1 MDILADSTSIAI
13 IAAPIEKIN
22 LSLWLFTLKDIEY
35 QACSPAH
42 IAAGSTV
49 SNEGKRMSIN
59 VEQIADN
66 MLVQHYVEDISEK
79 EHCRVN
85 SISDSFSPLGRT
97 KLGVTWEL
105 KIKKITD
112 NSTELSN
119 RVIVLLTEDFIWL
132 LKKAN
137 IIDLKPIKINMTQ
150 NAGAHNKEETPLF
163 AKDIE
168 TKALSGIWL

>member
-1 MDILADSTSIAI
+1 MDILADSTSTAI

-22 LSLWLFTLKDIEY
+22 LSQWLFTLKDIEY
-35 QACSPAH
+35 QVCSPAH

-66 MLVQHYVEDISEK
+66 ILVQHYVEDISEK

-85 SISDSFSPLGRT
+85 SISDSFSSLGRT

-105 KIKKITD
+105 KIKKLTD
-112 NSTELSN
+112 NITELSN
-119 RVIVLLTEDFIWL
+119 RVIVLSTEDFISL
-132 LKKAN
+132 LKKVN
-137 IIDLKPIKINMTQ
+137 ITDLEPVKNNMAQ

-168 TKALSGIWL
+168 AKALSGIWL

>member
-1 MDILADSTSIAI
+1 MDILADSTSITI
-13 IAAPIEKIN
+13 IAAPVEKIN
-22 LSLWLFTLKDIEY
+22 LSEWLFTLKDHEY

-42 IAAGSTV
+42 IACGATIST
-49 SNEGKRMSIN
+49 EGKRMSIN

-66 MLVQHYVEDISEK
+66 MLVQHYIEDINQR

-85 SISDSFSPLGRT
+85 SISDSFSPLGKT
-97 KLGVTWEL
+97 KLGITWEL
-105 KIKKITD
+105 KIKKLTD

-119 RVIVLLTEDFIWL
+119 RVIVLLTEEFTKL
-132 LKKAN
+132 LKQAN
-137 IIDLKPIKINMTQ
+137 ITDLGPVKDNMAQ

-168 TKALSGIWL
+168 MKALAGTWH